1 MQSWC
6 RKAQLSVLRLTFAF
20 IMDKR
25 DNFKAIELLHSS
37 SLSMMQIWQQCAADV
52 PYHQF
57 VLELRYRYCKSREDR
72 ELLRRRVCAIL
83 REQKK

>member
-1 MQSWC
+1 
-6 RKAQLSVLRLTFAF
+6 
-20 IMDKR
+20 MDKR
-25 DNFKAIELLHSS
+25 DNFKAIELLRYS
-37 SLSMMQIWQQCAADV
+37 SLSIRQIWQQCATDV

-57 VLELRYRYCKSREDR
+57 VLELRYRYCKSRKDR